1 MRYLYYCN
9 STYQLLIALNL
20 HQQRQNG
27 FENIEDYHADL
38 ILLNSFPGA
47 DEIAEIVRKEGL
59 FEKVY
64 LLKKTF
70 NQGALHRI
78 YTLLDMISPSFF
90 MYDKHQIRKNEIYQK
105 YNVITAPKYSLI
117 VDQIWRLNKKATLDL
132 IEDGTASYDLVID
145 FGPDSRKID
154 KIRNYVGCNDF
165 HDYRHLYLINKDL
178 YTGPDAD
185 RVRELP
191 KYDPAFFEHVREMF
205 SSFSQ
210 HYQKDIYW
218 LSQFFN
224 NVNFNVMIKEI
235 LEMLLPYKEDIL
247 FVQHPRT
254 RLDSYYG
261 YDETDGKQMWEM
273 ELLNMADIE
282 NKLFIA
288 AHSTAM
294 YSAKILYDL
303 EPYLIF
309 FYRLG
314 ERWVTA
320 ATPEFDAFLEKFRNS
335 YRDPEKVMIP
345 ETREEFI
352 ECVRTYYEKT
362 GRVG

>member
-47 DEIAEIVRKEGL
+47 DEISEIVRKEGL

-90 MYDKHQIRKNEIYQK
+90 MYDKHQIRKNEIHQK

-205 SSFSQ
+205 SSFSF
-210 HYQKDIYW
+210 W
-218 LSQFFN
+218 
-224 NVNFNVMIKEI
+224 
-235 LEMLLPYKEDIL
+235 
-247 FVQHPRT
+247 
-254 RLDSYYG
+254 
-261 YDETDGKQMWEM
+261 
-273 ELLNMADIE
+273 
-282 NKLFIA
+282 
-288 AHSTAM
+288 
-294 YSAKILYDL
+294 
-303 EPYLIF
+303 
-309 FYRLG
+309 
-314 ERWVTA
+314 
-320 ATPEFDAFLEKFRNS
+320 
-335 YRDPEKVMIP
+335 
-345 ETREEFI
+345 
-352 ECVRTYYEKT
+352 
-362 GRVG
+362 